1 MSRAAG
7 GGKKLCR
14 AAKRAIEKNWVA
26 VSEFVDMLEA
36 MKSADERVLASF
48 CVGRVL
54 KRYGHG
60 HFQIFDQNGT
70 EGSAGLCGTLKARKQ
85 IEASDTCI
93 SPGDLVLIDGGLIK
107 GKVSEAMKL
116 RIIAGYRRLEIRCS
130 PSLFAAAAETDAL
143 DDAIEFDRSAEG
155 AEETAAAA
163 ERAAEAAEFQRKW
176 RKEKAV
182 VSIASILATATS
194 DVINVDAI

>member
-26 VSEFVDMLEA
+26 VSEFVDMLEG
-36 MKSADERVLASF
+36 MKSADERALASF
-48 CVGRVL
+48 CIGRVL

-93 SPGDLVLIDGGLIK
+93 NPGDLVLIDGGLIK

-116 RIIAGYRRLEIRCS
+116 RIIAAYRRLEIRCS

-155 AEETAAAA
+155 AEEAAAAA

>member
-1 MSRAAG
+1 MSRAARR
-7 GGKKLCR
+7 GKNLCR
-14 AAKRAIEKNWVA
+14 AAKQAIEKNWVA

-93 SPGDLVLIDGGLIK
+93 SPGDIVLIDGGLIK

-116 RIIAGYRRLEIRCS
+116 RIIAGYRRLEIRWS

-155 AEETAAAA
+155 AEEAAAAA

-194 DVINVDAI
+194 DEFNVDAI